1 MEKNKRIKKEKII
14 RAETRR
20 TIKKKVLKTKK
31 DIIKFI
37 KKISCIKMERIA
49 IRNESQ
55 KNEVV
60 SYNKSNSNR

>member
-14 RAETRR
+14 RAEIRIR
-20 TIKKKVLKTKK
+20 IKKKVLKTKK

-49 IRNESQ
+49 IRNQ
-55 KNEVV
+55 NKKNEVV
-60 SYNKSNSNR
+60 SCNKSNSNR

>member
-1 MEKNKRIKKEKII
+1 MEKSKRINKEKII